1 MAAIIEGYD
10 KNKHDI
16 GQLKALLAL
25 AVGRPT
31 VEKLTYLIDQ
41 FYASEGRSIFVSV
54 KKDVIT
60 GIIGIEH
67 NGGSHGFI
75 THLAVRPDMR
85 KKGIASRLIKHVT
98 SAFGLERIESETDQ
112 KAVEFYTACGFQTG
126 EINSPYAG
134 IRRFR
139 CVKSLRIE
147 VI

>member
-1 MAAIIEGYD
+1 MAAGIEEFE

-31 VEKLTYLIDQ
+31 LEKLTYLIDQ
-41 FYASEGRSIFVSV
+41 FYASEGRAIFVAV
-54 KKDVIT
+54 KRDVIT

-75 THLAVRPDMR
+75 THLSVRPDMR

-98 SAFGLERIESETDQ
+98 SVFGLVRIESETDQ
-112 KAVEFYTACGFQTG
+112 EGVEFYNACGFQTG
-126 EINSPYAG
+126 EIDSPYAG

-147 VI
+147 VL